1 VVSGSQDFRQDTRR
15 GGSGAGAAAA
25 GAAASGPGK
34 PHYGGGYAGVGS
46 AAPAS
51 AAASAGGAAGHG
63 GAYSYG
69 GFGSKLP
76 RRGTDGLFL
85 ETLEAPI
92 PLLAWC
98 EGEEGRSFTA
108 QIQAKTGVSSIVLI
122 KPRPRSG
129 YYEVR
134 GAAPELVRAATE
146 LMDLHLRHQV
156 QLAAISARAA
166 AYDEDLVAAQAEIAD
181 GLRVEFHV
189 PAEVVGMVIGKGGAN
204 ITRVKESTGV
214 ERVMV
219 DKDSDPPTV
228 RIRGSDAGAVADARR
243 QLEYDV
249 RSLQLSRSQ
258 VAWIV
263 GAGGSTLEDIK
274 LRSKVRGRGFWALGA
289 VAAPMRGGGSVA
301 ASGSTPRCWAV
312 PAEVRMGVCL
322 CDRCPPVTSPL
333 IPLTASPV
341 AACLSLPCF
350 LSPSL
355 CPQVTRIDVE
365 DSVDGVSPA
374 FLRITGLKL
383 AVNTAVLLIEKQLE
397 FQEHYRRCVGSCVIV
412 GCAARVGW
420 LAWMLPRLSC
430 GV

>member
-1 VVSGSQDFRQDTRR
+1 MVSGSQDFRQDTRR

-25 GAAASGPGK
+25 AGAAASGPGK
-34 PHYGGGYAGVGS
+34 PHYGGGHAGAGS
-46 AAPAS
+46 AGPAS
-51 AAASAGGAAGHG
+51 SSAAAAASAGGAASG

-98 EGEEGRSFTA
+98 EGEEGRAFTA
-108 QIQAKTGVSSIVLI
+108 QIQAKTGVSSIALI

-166 AYDEDLVAAQAEIAD
+166 AYDEDLVAAQAEIAE

-274 LRSKVRGRGFWALGA
+274 LRSKV
-289 VAAPMRGGGSVA
+289 
-301 ASGSTPRCWAV
+301 SGSGCRAGAPEGSRGHVLCGLRSG
-312 PAEVRMGVCL
+312 RMGGQCRCTANRAAGLGQL
-322 CDRCPPVTSPL
+322 CAGWAMSPW
-333 IPLTASPV
+333 PLPDGRAHYEASP
-341 AACLSLPCF
+341 
-350 LSPSL
+350 
-355 CPQVTRIDVE
+355 
-365 DSVDGVSPA
+365 
-374 FLRITGLKL
+374 ITM
-383 AVNTAVLLIEKQLE
+383 
-397 FQEHYRRCVGSCVIV
+397 HSCT
-412 GCAARVGW
+412 
-420 LAWMLPRLSC
+420 
-430 GV
+430 